1 MKGFSNVWISA
12 DGRQLLFDL
21 YGHTWR
27 LTLKN
32 EKADYFYIPAGRGS
46 GFISNQRSHVPTCQ
60 NAVGYFYE
68 SASKINI
75 SVDDGYEGRI
85 RLNGF
90 IEDIISRSNTTL
102 SRALSASKATYIKSL
117 VNVEII

>member
-1 MKGFSNVWISA
+1 MKGFKNVWISA

-27 LTLKN
+27 LTLKS

-46 GFISNQRSHVPTCQ
+46 GFISYQRSHVPTRQ
-60 NAVGYFYE
+60 NTPVGYFYE

-75 SVDDGYEGRI
+75 SVVDDYYEGRVS
-85 RLNGF
+85 LNNL
-90 IEDIISRSNTTL
+90 IEDAITGSSI
-102 SRALSASKATYIKSL
+102 AMYKQSL
-117 VNVEII
+117 FIAEIV